1 MSWKLLPLML
11 LLAQAP
17 ARPPDK
23 ASIQG
28 FVLKIGTADPVSK
41 AVVTLTRTD
50 SRRETYS
57 ATTASGGTFAFQNLE
72 PGQYRL
78 SAARNGYVR
87 SEYGARLPN
96 RPGLTITL
104 SAGQKLNELTIPL
117 MPAGTIAGRIFDRDG
132 EPLANVNI
140 QALRYTY
147 QDGQRV
153 LNQVQGTRTN
163 DLGEYRLYWLQP
175 GQYFVSATYAG
186 PGGQRGV
193 AVAAAI
199 VDALG
204 AAGIGGRGGPGGAGA
219 IATAIGGETN
229 AGETEDEGYI
239 PVYYPGTTD
248 AQSATAISLPSG
260 VVFSGV
266 DLTLTPVRTLRVRGQ
281 VINGQTGQPARNAN
295 ITLVPRGRIGLGANL
310 LQNFRNRNVNDQG
323 VFEIRGAVPGSYD
336 LVGFINDR
344 NSMLT
349 GRVALDIG
357 GADVQNV
364 SLVVSP
370 GYSLAGRL
378 TIDGRTA
385 APGTNNPDTAR
396 IRVMLRPGTGGG
408 FQQFRGG
415 QNAAQ
420 VQADGTFTLPSLGQ
434 DNYRLN
440 VAGLPRNAYVR
451 TARLGSTDVLNEGLH
466 IDRQPNGLLDIL
478 IGTDAGTADGTVVN
492 DKQEP
497 SVNVPVVLVP
507 DPARRNR
514 SDLYRNVSTDAAG
527 RFHIEDVPP
536 GDYKLFAWEDVESGA
551 WQDPDFIR
559 QYEDRGKAVRISPSG
574 TAMTELR
581 VIPPQM

>member
-1 MSWKLLPLML
+1 MSWKWLPLIL
-11 LLAQAP
+11 LLAQTPPRP
-17 ARPPDK
+17 ADK

-28 FVLKIGTADPVSK
+28 FVLRMGTADPVSK

-50 SRRETYS
+50 SRRESYS
-57 ATTASGGTFAFQNLE
+57 ATTASGGQFAFQNLE

-87 SEYGARLPN
+87 SEFGARSPN
-96 RPGLTITL
+96 RPGLPITL
-104 SAGQKLNELTIPL
+104 SPGQKLNELTIGL

-153 LNQVQGTRTN
+153 LNQVQGARTN
-163 DLGEYRLYWLQP
+163 DLGEYRLFWLQP

-186 PGGQRGV
+186 GPVGQRGA
-193 AVAAAI
+193 AVAAI

-204 AAGIGGRGGPGGAGA
+204 AAGIGGRGGRGGAGA
-219 IATAIGGETN
+219 IAAIEAQN
-229 AGETEDEGYI
+229 SNSSDTEDEGYI

-248 AQSATAISLPSG
+248 AQSATAINLPSG

-281 VINGQTGQPARNAN
+281 VINGTTGQPARNAN
-295 ITLVPRGRIGLGANL
+295 ITLIPRGRVGLGANL
-310 LQNFRNRNVNDQG
+310 LQNFRNRNINDQG
-323 VFEIRGAVPGSYD
+323 VFEIRGVVPGSYD

-344 NSMLT
+344 SAVLS
-349 GRVALDIG
+349 GRVALEMG
-357 GADVQNV
+357 GADAQNV

-370 GYSLAGRL
+370 GYPLAGRL
-378 TIDGRTA
+378 TIDGRTT
-385 APGTNNPDTAR
+385 APGTNPDTAR
-396 IRVMLRPGTGGG
+396 IRVMLRPSAGGG

-415 QNAAQ
+415 QNAVQ

-440 VAGLPRNAYVR
+440 VAGLPRNSYVR
-451 TARLGSTDVLNEGLH
+451 SARLGSTDVLNEGLQ
-466 IDRQPNGLLDIL
+466 IDRQPNGVLDIA
-478 IGTDAGTADGTVVN
+478 IGTDAGTADGMVAN
-492 DKQEP
+492 DKQEA

-507 DPARRNR
+507 DPTRRNR
-514 SDLYRNVSTDAAG
+514 SDLYRNVSTDATG
-527 RFHIEDVPP
+527 HFHIEGVPP
-536 GDYKLFAWEDVESGA
+536 GDYKLFAWEDVENGA

-559 QYEDRGKAVRISPSG
+559 QYEDRGKTVRIGPSG

-581 VIPPQM
+581 VIPPQI